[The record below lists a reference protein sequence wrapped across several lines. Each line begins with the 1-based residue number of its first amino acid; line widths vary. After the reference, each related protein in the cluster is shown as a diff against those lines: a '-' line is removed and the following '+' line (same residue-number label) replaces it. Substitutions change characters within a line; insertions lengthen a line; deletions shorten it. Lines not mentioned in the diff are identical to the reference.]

1 MPSPTPARDK
11 PVLLIVDDTA
21 EVLALTSQILMDEYT
36 VKLANSGERAL
47 ALASGGCQPDLI
59 LLDIMMPGMNGY
71 TVCERLRADPRTER
85 IPIIFLTAMSSDED
99 ETRGLDLGAVDYVTK
114 PISIPILKA
123 RVRNHLELKQARDR
137 LRDQNTLL
145 EQQVRERTLELAT
158 ASAAKSQFL
167 AHMSH
172 ELRTPLNA
180 VLGLSELLAR
190 EPLAPGQLAMIQHIH
205 EAGESLLTMIGDI
218 LDFSTIEA
226 GQLRIEHQPFTLPPL
241 LTQLET
247 LLRAPAEAKGLR
259 WVIPDPPPATG
270 TLMGDPLHLEQVL
283 SHLIGNAIQFTGHGT
298 VELGIEAW
306 PETPRRVRLRFE
318 VRDTGQG
325 IAPELLE
332 ELFQPFRQG
341 DASLTRAHG
350 GIGLGLV
357 ISRRLVELMG
367 GELGVISREGQ
378 GSTFWLEIPF
388 DQAIE
393 DQQIP
398 AAPEPALKGLRVLA
412 VDDNRLNRLVVERVL
427 QLEGAWVTLAVD
439 GQQALQLLR
448 TAPQPFDVVLMDV
461 QMPVMDGLTA
471 TREIR
476 QDPGLAG
483 LPVVALTAGVLPEER
498 EAALNAGMNDFLAKP
513 LDPKRL
519 ASVLQPYRQPMTSGA
534 TVAPPSSRPEQS
546 ETEPHSP

>member
-1 MPSPTPARDK
+1 MPTPKPPPEK
-11 PVLLIVDDTA
+11 PVLLIVDDNV
-21 EVLALTSQILMDEYT
+21 EVLTLASHVLTHEYT

-47 ALASGGCQPDLI
+47 ALASSGAPPDLI
-59 LLDIMMPGMNGY
+59 LLDIMMPEMSGY
-71 TVCERLRADPRTER
+71 AVCERLRADPRTVA
-85 IPIIFLTAMSSDED
+85 IPVIFLTAMNSEED
-99 ETRGLDLGAVDYVTK
+99 ETRGLVLGAVDYVTK
-114 PISIPILKA
+114 PISFPILKA
-123 RVRNHLELKQARDR
+123 RVRNHLELKAARDR
-137 LRDQNTLL
+137 LRDQNVLL

-180 VLGLSELLAR
+180 VLGLSELLTR
-190 EPLAPGQLAMIQHIH
+190 EPLAPEQLTMIRHIH
-205 EAGESLLTMIGDI
+205 EAGETLLTMIGDI

-226 GQLRIEHQPFTLPPL
+226 GQLRIERQPFTLPPL
-241 LTQLET
+241 LTQLEA

-283 SHLIGNAIQFTGHGT
+283 SHLIGNAIQFTGQGT
-298 VELGIEAW
+298 VELGIQAW
-306 PETPRRVRLRFE
+306 PESPGRVRLRFE

-325 IAPELLE
+325 IAPDLLA

-357 ISRRLVELMG
+357 ISRRVVELMG
-367 GELGVISREGQ
+367 GELGVISQEGQ

-388 DQAIE
+388 DQAVE
-393 DQQIP
+393 SQQIP
-398 AAPEPALKGLRVLA
+398 AAPEPAFKGLRVLA

-427 QLEGAWVTLAVD
+427 QLEGACVTLAAD

-476 QDPGLAG
+476 QDPALAG

-498 EAALNAGMNDFLAKP
+498 EAALNAGMNEFLGKP

-519 ASVLQPYRQPMTSGA
+519 AAVLQPYRQPMASGA
-534 TVAPPSSRPEQS
+534 TVAPPSSRHELS

>member
-1 MPSPTPARDK
+1 MPSPKPSRDK
-11 PVLLIVDDTA
+11 PVLLIVDDSV
-21 EVLALTSQILMDEYT
+21 EVLTLTSDTLMDEYT

-47 ALASGGCQPDLI
+47 DLVSGGCQPDLI
-59 LLDIMMPGMNGY
+59 LLDIMMPGLNGY
-71 TVCERLRADPRTER
+71 SVCERLRADPRTAQ
-85 IPIIFLTAMSSDED
+85 IPIIFLTVMNSEED
-99 ETRGLDLGAVDYVTK
+99 EARGLDLGAVDYVTK
-114 PISIPILKA
+114 PISFPILKA
-123 RVRNHLELKQARDR
+123 RVRNHLELRAARVR
-137 LRDQNTLL
+137 LQDQNVLL

-190 EPLAPGQLAMIQHIH
+190 EPLAPGPLAMIRHIH
-205 EAGESLLTMIGDI
+205 EAGESLLTMISDI

-226 GQLRIEHQPFTLPPL
+226 GQLRIDSQPFTLPPL
-241 LTQLET
+241 LMQIET

-259 WVIPDPPPATG
+259 WVLPDPPPATG

-283 SHLIGNAIQFTGHGT
+283 SHLLGNAIKFTGQGL
-298 VELGIEAW
+298 VELSIQAR
-306 PETPRRVRLRFE
+306 PESPGRMRVRFE
-318 VRDTGQG
+318 VRDTGRG
-325 IAPELLE
+325 IAPELLT

-350 GIGLGLV
+350 GAGLGLV

-367 GELGVISREGQ
+367 GELGVISQEGQ

-388 DQAIE
+388 DQAVE

-398 AAPEPALKGLRVLA
+398 TAPKLALKGLRVLA
-412 VDDNRLNRLVVERVL
+412 VDDNRLNRLLVERVL
-427 QLEGAWVTLAVD
+427 QLEGAIVTLAVD

-471 TREIR
+471 TRAIR
-476 QDPGLAG
+476 QDPGLTA

-513 LDPKRL
+513 LDPQRL
-519 ASVLQPYRQPMTSGA
+519 AAVLQPYRQPMASGA
-534 TVAPPSSRPEQS
+534 TVAPPSSQPEQS
-546 ETEPHSP
+546 ETAPHCP

>member
-1 MPSPTPARDK
+1 MPSPKPARQK
-11 PVLLIVDDTA
+11 PVLLIVDDSA
-21 EVLALTSQILMDEYT
+21 EVLTLASHMLMDEYT

-59 LLDIMMPGMNGY
+59 LLDIMMPGLNGY
-71 TVCERLRADPRTER
+71 SVCERLRADPHTAR
-85 IPIIFLTAMSSDED
+85 IPIIFLTAMNSAED
-99 ETRGLDLGAVDYVTK
+99 EARGLDLGAVDYVTK
-114 PISIPILKA
+114 PISFPILKA
-123 RVRNHLELKQARDR
+123 RVRNHLELRAARDR
-137 LRDQNTLL
+137 LQDQNVLL

-190 EPLAPGQLAMIQHIH
+190 EPLAPGPLAMIRHIH
-205 EAGESLLTMIGDI
+205 EAGESLLTMISDI

-226 GQLRIEHQPFTLPPL
+226 GQLRIDRQPFTLPPL
-241 LTQLET
+241 LMQIET

-259 WVIPDPPPATG
+259 WVMPDPPPATG
-270 TLMGDPLHLEQVL
+270 ALMGDPLHLEQVL
-283 SHLIGNAIQFTGHGT
+283 SHLLGNAIKFTGQGR
-298 VELGIEAW
+298 VELRIQAR
-306 PETPRRVRLRFE
+306 PESPGRLRVRFE
-318 VRDTGQG
+318 VRDTGRG
-325 IAPELLE
+325 IAPALLT

-350 GIGLGLV
+350 GAGLGLV

-367 GELGVISREGQ
+367 GELGVISQEGQ

-388 DQAIE
+388 DQAVE
-393 DQQIP
+393 DQPIP
-398 AAPEPALKGLRVLA
+398 AVPEPALKGLRVLA
-412 VDDNRLNRLVVERVL
+412 VDDNRLNRLLVERVL
-427 QLEGAWVTLAVD
+427 QLEGAVVTLAAD

-476 QDPGLAG
+476 QDPVLTR

-513 LDPKRL
+513 LEPQRL
-519 ASVLQPYRQPMTSGA
+519 AAVLQPYRQPMAPGA
-534 TVAPPSSRPEQS
+534 TVASPSSRMEQS
-546 ETEPHSP
+546 ETASHSP

>member
-1 MPSPTPARDK
+1 MPSPTPSRDK
-11 PVLLIVDDTA
+11 PVLLIVDDSA
-21 EVLALTSQILMDEYT
+21 EVLELASHMLMDEYT
-36 VKLANSGERAL
+36 IKLANSGERAL
-47 ALASGGCQPDLI
+47 TLASGGCQPDLI
-59 LLDIMMPGMNGY
+59 LLDIMMPGLNGY
-71 TVCERLRADPRTER
+71 TVCERLRADPRTEH
-85 IPIIFLTAMSSDED
+85 IPVIFLTAMNSAED
-99 ETRGLDLGAVDYVTK
+99 ESRGLDLGAVDYVTK

-123 RVRNHLELKQARDR
+123 RVRNHLELKRARDR
-137 LRDQNTLL
+137 LRDQNALL

-180 VLGLSELLAR
+180 VLGLTELLAR
-190 EPLAPGQLAMIQHIH
+190 EPLAPGPLVMIRHIREAGEALLAMI
-205 EAGESLLTMIGDI
+205 SDI
-218 LDFSTIEA
+218 LDFSSIEA
-226 GQLRIEHQPFTLPPL
+226 GQLRIDRQPFTLPPL
-241 LTQLET
+241 LTQIEA
-247 LLRAPAEAKGLR
+247 LLRPAAEAKGLC
-259 WVIPDPPPATG
+259 WVMPDPLPEVGA
-270 TLMGDPLHLEQVL
+270 LMGDPLHLEQVL
-283 SHLIGNAIQFTGHGT
+283 SHLLGNAIQFTGQGT
-298 VELGIEAW
+298 VELDIQAR
-306 PETPRRVRLRFE
+306 PESPGRMRVRFE
-318 VRDTGQG
+318 VRDTGCG

-357 ISRRLVELMG
+357 ISQRLVELMG

-388 DQAIE
+388 DQAGE
-393 DQQIP
+393 DQPMP
-398 AAPEPALKGLRVLA
+398 AAPEPLLKGLRVLA

-427 QLEGAWVTLAVD
+427 QLEGACVTLAAD

-476 QDPGLAG
+476 RDPGLAG

-498 EAALNAGMNDFLAKP
+498 EAALNSGMNDFLAKP

-519 ASVLQPYRQPMTSGA
+519 AAVLQSYR
-534 TVAPPSSRPEQS
+534 
-546 ETEPHSP
+546 